1 MPTEKPA
8 SGEYFKEEKVACTIQ
23 SEKQAQP
30 EYHPEEKIPDELVT
44 KVQEVVDTK
53 EIHDG
58 DVQIIILD
66 LGGQEVY
73 YHVHFL
79 FLAQEDV
86 VFLTFDA
93 SKDLDQPVICR

>member
-1 MPTEKPA
+1 M
-8 SGEYFKEEKVACTIQ
+8 SL
-23 SEKQAQP
+23 
-30 EYHPEEKIPDELVT
+30 HVT

-58 DVQIIILD
+58 DVRIIILD

-93 SKDLDQPVICR
+93 SKDLDQSVICRPRLIRFPQKVKTRGMQTNIQTIEILMQSVYSH